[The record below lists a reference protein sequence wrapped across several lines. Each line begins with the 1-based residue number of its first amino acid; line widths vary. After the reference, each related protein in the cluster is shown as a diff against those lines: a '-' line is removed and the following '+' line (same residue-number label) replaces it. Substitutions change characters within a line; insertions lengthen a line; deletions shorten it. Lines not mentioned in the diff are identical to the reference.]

1 MKKRM
6 LLLLTTVCLFSFSV
20 LAQDEKEEEE
30 APKKFDRSRLF
41 VGGNFGLSFGNF
53 TFINI
58 SPQLGY
64 RFNDFFAAGIGI
76 NGQFSQQKYRSG
88 GTTLYKDRYGVAG
101 MNLFG
106 RFYPIQQG
114 FIQLQPEMNY
124 IWGSRIDYTPQ
135 EVKSSLNGK
144 ILPSLLAGAG
154 AYLPAGRAGGFII
167 MAQYDLLNKSDFY
180 PNPST
185 PYGKNIFMTI
195 GFNAGF

>member
-1 MKKRM
+1 MKK
-6 LLLLTTVCLFSFSV
+6 LCLAIACIFVWSASV
-20 LAQDEKEEEE
+20 NAQDESASEEK
-30 APKKFDRSRLF
+30 PKGFDRSRLF

-64 RFNDFFAAGIGI
+64 RFDDYFAAGVGV
-76 NGQFSQQKYRSG
+76 NGQFSQRKYKSG
-88 GTTLYKDRYGVAG
+88 NTTIYKDRYGIGG

-124 IWGSRIDYTPQ
+124 IWGNRVDYTQQ
-135 EVKSSLNGK
+135 ETKSSLNGK

-154 AYLPAGRAGGFII
+154 AYLPAGRAGGLVI
-167 MAQYDLLNKSDFY
+167 MAQYDLLNKTGNY

-185 PYGKNIFMTI
+185 PYGNKIFMTI
-195 GFNAGF
+195 GFNAGL

>member
-1 MKKRM
+1 MKKRI
-6 LLLLTTVCLFSFSV
+6 V
-20 LAQDEKEEEE
+20 LALTCLCLVTGSLFAQDDTAEET
-30 APKKFDRSRLF
+30 PKGFERSRLF

-64 RFNDFFAAGIGI
+64 RFNDMFAAGIGI
-76 NGQFSQQKYRSG
+76 NGQFSQRKYRFN
-88 GTTLYKDRYGVAG
+88 GTLVEKDRYGVAG

-106 RFYPIQQG
+106 RFYPIKQG

-124 IWGSRIDYTPQ
+124 IWGSNIEYTSQ
-135 EVKSSLNGK
+135 QQVKRSINGK

-154 AYLPAGRAGGFII
+154 AYLPAGRAGGLII
-167 MAQYDLLNKSDFY
+167 MAQYDLLNKQGAW
-180 PNPST
+180 PNPGT
-185 PYGKNIFMTI
+185 PYGNNIFMTV

>member
-6 LLLLTTVCLFSFSV
+6 LLLLTTVCLFSFSL
-20 LAQDEKEEEE
+20 LAQDENAEET
-30 APKKFDRSRLF
+30 PKKFDRSRLF

-76 NGQFSQQKYRSG
+76 NGQFVQRKYRFN
-88 GTTLYKDRYGVAG
+88 GTLTEKERLGIAG
-101 MNLFG
+101 MNVFG
-106 RFYPIQQG
+106 RFYPIKQG

-124 IWGSRIDYTPQ
+124 IWGNNISYTSQQ
-135 EVKSSLNGK
+135 EVKRSINGK
-144 ILPSLLAGAG
+144 ILPSLLVGAG
-154 AYLPAGRAGGFII
+154 AFLPAGRAGGLII
-167 MAQYDLLNKSDFY
+167 MAQYDVLNKQGAW
-180 PNPST
+180 PNPGT
-185 PYGKNIFMTI
+185 PYGNNIFMTI

>member
-1 MKKRM
+1 MKKRL
-6 LLLLTTVCLFSFSV
+6 LLLLTTVCLLSFSV
-20 LAQDEKEEEE
+20 LAQDEKEEE

>member
-1 MKKRM
+1 MKKRL

-20 LAQDEKEEEE
+20 LAQDENEEE

>member
-20 LAQDEKEEEE
+20 LAQDENAEET
-30 APKKFDRSRLF
+30 PKKFDRSRLF

>member
-1 MKKRM
+1 MKKRL

-20 LAQDEKEEEE
+20 LAQDEKEEE

>member
-1 MKKRM
+1 MKKRL

-20 LAQDEKEEEE
+20 LAQDEKEEE

-76 NGQFSQQKYRSG
+76 NGRFSQQKYRSG

>member
-20 LAQDEKEEEE
+20 LAQDENEEE

>member
-20 LAQDEKEEEE
+20 LAQDENAEET
-30 APKKFDRSRLF
+30 PKKFDRSRLF

-88 GTTLYKDRYGVAG
+88 GTILYKDRYGVAG